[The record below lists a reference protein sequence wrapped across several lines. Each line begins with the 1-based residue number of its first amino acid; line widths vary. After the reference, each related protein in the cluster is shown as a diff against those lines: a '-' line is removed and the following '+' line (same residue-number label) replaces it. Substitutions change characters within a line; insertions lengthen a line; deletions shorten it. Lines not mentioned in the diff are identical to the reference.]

1 MGQWSM
7 DVSRE
12 DMSNTPVYCSLPPCS
27 YTAFAMPHKQ
37 NSGAVTMLGSSARL
51 IGTSTRTR

>member
-1 MGQWSM
+1 MN
-7 DVSRE
+7 VSRE